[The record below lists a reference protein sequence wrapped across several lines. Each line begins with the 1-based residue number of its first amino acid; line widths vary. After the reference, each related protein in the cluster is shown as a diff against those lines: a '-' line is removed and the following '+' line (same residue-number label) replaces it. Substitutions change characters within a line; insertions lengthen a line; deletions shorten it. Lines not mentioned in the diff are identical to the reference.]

1 MPKIIA
7 DEEIFRAVMQ
17 IVGENG
23 FSGATTKQI
32 AEAAQVS
39 EVTLFRKYES
49 KIQLIKKAVDS
60 VIAQTDFASAAKYSG
75 DVSED
80 LLRVVQAYQG
90 SAVKHGQF
98 IFIMLSEMSRYP
110 ELAELI
116 DSPLIVYSHIRQ
128 LLEKYQSEG
137 LLRQEYPMH
146 AMSALLG
153 PLIFDGMMRKVHI
166 HNSIP
171 PLDLAHL
178 VACFLEGRR
187 V

>member
-17 IVGENG
+17 VVGENG

-90 SAVKHGQF
+90 FEIARDF
-98 IFIMLSEMSRYP
+98 EFD